1 MQLTTAQVPAEAPG
15 WDYFLS
21 CREFY
26 VMNTLSTIGASI
38 VTLALISYSIGI
50 ISEQVKKTLIPRV
63 LIFITLGVTLDV
75 TATIFMI
82 LGSRNSPFTVHGFIG
97 YSALLV
103 MMVEL
108 TRIWRTYQKIGLNG
122 EVPRSVHLYSRYAY
136 IWWVVAY
143 ITGSLIAMT

>member
-1 MQLTTAQVPAEAPG
+1 
-15 WDYFLS
+15 
-21 CREFY
+21 
-26 VMNTLSTIGASI
+26 MNTLSTIGASI

-50 ISEQVKKTLIPRV
+50 ITEQVKKTLIPRV
-63 LIFITLGVTLDV
+63 LIFITIGVTLDI
-75 TATIFMI
+75 TATVFMI

-103 MMVEL
+103 MIIEL
-108 TRIWRTYQKIGLNG
+108 TRIWRTYQKKGLNA
-122 EVPRSVHLYSRYAY
+122 EIPKSVHLYSRYAY

>member
-1 MQLTTAQVPAEAPG
+1 
-15 WDYFLS
+15 
-21 CREFY
+21 
-26 VMNTLSTIGASI
+26 MNTLSIIGATI

-50 ISEQVKKTLIPRV
+50 ISEQVKKKLIPRV
-63 LIFITLGVTLDV
+63 LIFITLGVILDV

-82 LGSRNSPFTVHGFIG
+82 LGSQNSPFTYHGFIG

-103 MMVEL
+103 MLIEL
-108 TRIWRTYQKIGLNG
+108 VRIWRAHNKLGLG
-122 EVPRSVHLYSRYAY
+122 AEVPKGVHLYSRFAY

>member
-1 MQLTTAQVPAEAPG
+1 
-15 WDYFLS
+15 
-21 CREFY
+21 
-26 VMNTLSTIGASI
+26 MNTLSTIGAGI

-50 ISEQVKKTLIPRV
+50 ITEQVKKTLIPRV
-63 LIFITLGVTLDV
+63 LIFITIGVTLDI
-75 TATIFMI
+75 TATVFMI

-103 MMVEL
+103 MIIEL
-108 TRIWRTYQKIGLNG
+108 TRIWRTYQKKGLNA
-122 EVPRSVHLYSRYAY
+122 EIPLSVHLYSRYAY

>member
-1 MQLTTAQVPAEAPG
+1 
-15 WDYFLS
+15 
-21 CREFY
+21 
-26 VMNTLSTIGASI
+26 MNTLSIIGATI

-50 ISEQVKKTLIPRV
+50 ISEQVKRKIIPRV
-63 LIFITLGVTLDV
+63 LIFITLGVILDV

-82 LGSRNSPFTVHGFIG
+82 LGSKNSPFTVHGFVG

-103 MMVEL
+103 MLIEL
-108 TRIWRTYQKIGLNG
+108 VRIWRTYNKSGMNA
-122 EVPRSVHLYSRYAY
+122 EVPKGLHLYSRLAY